1 MAEGMIQQN
10 MGRPEGD
17 ELTLENVKK
26 NIKVPPELQ
35 EAYERVVIGGMKV
48 MFSKESHQF
57 MLKEMQGQGPVAQRL
72 GQGIAGLMLMLF
84 KESNETIPPEVIIP
98 AGIELLMQA
107 VDFVRETGM
116 GDITN
121 KDIGDAMEIMM
132 RMILEKFGM
141 KPEQFEQVFNQFDNT
156 NVDAAAQQMGA
167 PNA

>member
-1 MAEGMIQQN
+1 MAEGIIQQN
-10 MGRPEGD
+10 MGRPEGE

-72 GQGIAGLMLMLF
+72 GQGIAGLMLLLF

-116 GDITN
+116 GEITN

>member
-57 MLKEMQGQGPVAQRL
+57 MLKEMQGQGAVAQRL
-72 GQGIAGLMLMLF
+72 GQGIAGLMLLLF

>member
-72 GQGIAGLMLMLF
+72 GQGIAGLMLLLF

>member
-72 GQGIAGLMLMLF
+72 GQGIAGLMLLLF

-116 GDITN
+116 GEITN

>member
-48 MFSKESHQF
+48 MFSKESHQV

-72 GQGIAGLMLMLF
+72 GQGIAGLMLLLF

-116 GDITN
+116 GEITN